1 MQQQEFPM
9 DSVTITNASTV
20 LDTWNQERT
29 LDQLQSFV
37 SGRLSLHEDADEF
50 YS

>member
-1 MQQQEFPM
+1 MQQQNFPI
-9 DSVTITNASTV
+9 DSATIINASTV
-20 LDTWNQERT
+20 QDTWNQERT
-29 LDQLQSFV
+29 LDQLQSYV